1 MVELDQSEI
10 ELQWECP
17 PCAALEPPQQ
27 TVAKL
32 PRPRLTPAHS
42 VIPISLPGLAPSL
55 APSLAPAPD
64 KMQRG
69 ARPGLTASNGVNK
82 HNGQLAGTNG
92 VNDVPGRLSFPDV
105 RIRDL
110 PFYPV
115 KATLLRPNSLVPKSK
130 DSQVELLSQRLEI
143 ISLIF

>member
-1 MVELDQSEI
+1 MIGYLVGVECILS
-10 ELQWECP
+10 
-17 PCAALEPPQQ
+17 
-27 TVAKL
+27 
-32 PRPRLTPAHS
+32 S
-42 VIPISLPGLAPSL
+42 VSL

-143 ISLIF
+143 IFLIF